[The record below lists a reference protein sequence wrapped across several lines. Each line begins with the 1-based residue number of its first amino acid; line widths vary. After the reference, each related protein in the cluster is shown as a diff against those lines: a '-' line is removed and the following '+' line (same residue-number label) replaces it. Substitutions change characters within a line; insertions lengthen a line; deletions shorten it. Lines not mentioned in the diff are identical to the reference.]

1 MKERGYKMLLSEY
14 SIKEFVDQLAFKSP
28 APGGG
33 SASALVGAIGTALVS
48 MVSNLSYGKEKFKDK
63 EGLLV
68 EILEEARRTKESLI
82 NLIDKDAEAFNQVA
96 GSLKMPHTTEEEE
109 KLRSEAMEQALKE
122 ATLVPLSV
130 MEESLKSLKLHE
142 RALGNTTSA
151 AISDIG
157 VGIQCLKAALYGGWL
172 NVKINLNWIK
182 DEDFVKD
189 VEKKASSILEKGIR
203 LADGLFK
210 KVEEELEKK

>member
-1 MKERGYKMLLSEY
+1 MLLSEY
-14 SIKEFVDQLAFKSP
+14 RIKEFVDELASKSP

-68 EILEEARRTKESLI
+68 EILEEARRIKESLI
-82 NLIDKDAEAFNQVA
+82 NLIDKDAEAFNRVA
-96 GSLKMPHTTEEEE
+96 RASKMLRTTEEEE
-109 KLRSEAMEQALKE
+109 KLRSEAIEQALKE
-122 ATLVPLSV
+122 AALVPLSV
-130 MEESLKSLKLHE
+130 MEESFKALKLHE
-142 RALGNTTSA
+142 KALGNTTTA

-172 NVKINLNWIK
+172 NVRINLNWIK

-189 VEKKASSILEKGIR
+189 VEKRAKSILEKGV
-203 LADGLFK
+203 LFANELFK
-210 KVEEELEKK
+210 KVEEELTKK

>member
-1 MKERGYKMLLSEY
+1 MLLSEY
-14 SIKEFVDQLAFKSP
+14 RIKEFVNELASKSP

-68 EILEEARRTKESLI
+68 EILEEARRIKESLI
-82 NLIDKDAEAFNQVA
+82 NLIDKDAEAFNRVA
-96 GSLKMPHTTEEEE
+96 RAAKMPRTTEEEK
-109 KLRSEAMEQALKE
+109 KLKSEAMEQALKE

-130 MEESLKSLKLHE
+130 MEESFKALKLHE
-142 RALGNTTSA
+142 KALGNTTTA

-172 NVKINLNWIK
+172 NVRINLNWIK

-189 VEKKASSILEKGIR
+189 VEKRAKSILEKGV
-203 LADGLFK
+203 LFANELFK
-210 KVEEELEKK
+210 KVEEELAKK

>member
-1 MKERGYKMLLSEY
+1 MLLSEY
-14 SIKEFVDQLAFKSP
+14 RIKEFVDELASKSP

-33 SASALVGAIGTALVS
+33 SASALVGAIGTALIS

-68 EILEEARRTKESLI
+68 EILEEARRIKESLI
-82 NLIDKDAEAFNQVA
+82 NLIDKDAEAFNRVA
-96 GSLKMPHTTEEEE
+96 RASKMPRTTEEEE

-122 ATLVPLSV
+122 AALVPLSV

-172 NVKINLNWIK
+172 NVRINLNSVK
-182 DEDFVKD
+182 DEEFVKD

-210 KVEEELEKK
+210 KVEEELAKK

>member
-1 MKERGYKMLLSEY
+1 MLLSEY
-14 SIKEFVDQLAFKSP
+14 RIKEFVDELASKSP

-48 MVSNLSYGKEKFKDK
+48 MVSNLSCGKEKFKDK

-68 EILEEARRTKESLI
+68 EILEEARRIKESLI
-82 NLIDKDAEAFNQVA
+82 NLIDKDAEAFNRVA
-96 GSLKMPHTTEEEE
+96 RAAKMPRTTEEEK
-109 KLRSEAMEQALKE
+109 KLKSEAMEQALKE

-130 MEESLKSLKLHE
+130 MEESFKALKLHE
-142 RALGNTTSA
+142 KALGNTTTA

-157 VGIQCLKAALYGGWL
+157 VGIQCLKTALYGGWL
-172 NVKINLNWIK
+172 NVKINLKSVK
-182 DEDFVKD
+182 DEEFVKD

-210 KVEEELEKK
+210 KVEGELEKK